1 MYDYLVYIGRFQPFH
16 NGHLQVV
23 REALKLT
30 KHLIILVGSA
40 NSSRNPRNP
49 FTYTERAIT
58 IGLSVDDCLKDIP
71 KTHAGKRYSIQPIN
85 DYPYNDTGW
94 KTFVQYEVNR
104 VIAGREMRKNGRD
117 KPISYDNISVGIIG
131 FAKDHTS
138 DYLNWFPNWTPEIIP
153 VQFSAHNSSD
163 IRKQYF
169 DPFFR
174 LPTTDHCPQAVVT
187 FLSNFVNDPAFKWV
201 IDYKNQDEKDFKTY
215 GPGPFLCSD
224 AIVVQNGHILLVT
237 RGKHPGKGQLAL
249 PGGHLDPKETL
260 RDCAVREL
268 KEETDIRDNKGRIPP
283 GRLISFIDKRKT
295 KVYDHPERST
305 GPRKVT
311 EAFYFELPETKG
323 DLYDVL
329 GQDDAER
336 ATWYPLG
343 SLRTSD
349 FFADHAH
356 IIMDQLNIVMKD

>member
-1 MYDYLVYIGRFQPFH
+1 MYDYLVYIGRFQIFH
-16 NGHLQVV
+16 NGHLEVV
-23 REALKLT
+23 RQALKLT

-49 FTYTERAIT
+49 FTYVERHVAIDLAVLNDVGLRGNDFT
-58 IGLSVDDCLKDIP
+58 IC
-71 KTHAGKRYSIQPIN
+71 PIN
-85 DYPYNDTGW
+85 DYPYNDNRWLMDVHSKVRTV
-94 KTFVQYEVNR
+94 VQ
-104 VIAGREMRKNGRD
+104 
-117 KPISYDNISVGIIG
+117 SYHDAPELVKIGIIG

-174 LPTTDHCPQAVVT
+174 LPTTDHCPEPVVT
-187 FLSNFVNDPAFKWV
+187 FLSNFVKDPAFKWV
-201 IDYKNQDEKDFKTY
+201 IDYKNQDEQDFKTY
-215 GPGPFLCSD
+215 GKGPFLCAD

-237 RGKHPGKGQLAL
+237 RGRHPGKGQLAL
-249 PGGHLDPKETL
+249 PGGHLDPNETL

-268 KEETDIRDNKGRIPP
+268 KEEADPRDSKGRIPP
-283 GRLISFIDKRKT
+283 GRLVSFIDKRKT

-311 EAFYFELPETKG
+311 EAFQFNFPDSNK
-323 DLYDVL
+323 LYDVL
-329 GQDDAER
+329 GLDDAEK
-336 ATWYPLG
+336 AAWYPLG
-343 SLRTSD
+343 SLRSTD

>member
-1 MYDYLVYIGRFQPFH
+1 MNEYKYDYLVYVGRFQPFH

-49 FTYTERAIT
+49 FTFTERAVT
-58 IGLSVDDCLKDIP
+58 IDTAIFDDDS
-71 KTHAGKRYSIQPIN
+71 KRGNDFTIRPIN
-85 DYPYNDTGW
+85 DYPYNDNGW
-94 KTFVQYEVNR
+94 LYNVQKTVDEVIR
-104 VIAGREMRKNGRD
+104 YRGDIGK
-117 KPISYDNISVGIIG
+117 SLNIGIIG

-138 DYLNWFPNWTPEIIP
+138 DYLTWFPNWTPEIIP

-163 IRKQYF
+163 IRKHYF

-174 LPTTDHCPQAVVT
+174 LPTTDHCPEAVCT
-187 FLSNFVNDPAFKWV
+187 FLSNFVNAPEFKWI
-201 IDYKNQDEKDFKTY
+201 IDYKNQDQKDFEKY

-224 AIVVQNGHILLVT
+224 AVTVQNAHILLVT
-237 RGKHPGKGQLAL
+237 RGNHPGKGQLAL
-249 PGGHLDPKETL
+249 PGGHLDPNETL

-268 KEETDIRDNKGRIPP
+268 KEETDIKDSKGRIPK

-295 KVYDHPERST
+295 KIYDHPERST

-311 EAFYFELPETKG
+311 EAFYFDLPETKG
-323 DLYDVL
+323 ELYEVDGL
-329 GQDDAER
+329 DDAEK

-343 SLRTSD
+343 SLRASD